1 MDKTDELITALCAA
15 FFEERSAIA
24 SAHELAVR
32 FPKPYSE
39 DHYRQ
44 FCDAG
49 DRMLAAWKAKV
60 SALAALRQSATDAG
74 DIPTASE

>member
-1 MDKTDELITALCAA
+1 MDNTDALITALCAA

-24 SAHELAVR
+24 SAHELAMR

-60 SALAALRQSATDAG
+60 NALAALRPSATDA
-74 DIPTASE
+74 DDVQRASE